1 MTYEPCFRFLQFIQ
15 KKCLLSNERYG
26 ILDLGGYLV
35 GAFHK
40 AIAEDKFCI
49 GAVEDTKSGLWADQ
63 KILELKIPIIS
74 VASSRLKDEVEG
86 LQVGSSVARSIENI
100 LLNKLHTSLFSKRV
114 MVIGFRGIG
123 RNVALSIRKYGALVS
138 VFDKNPVAMVIA
150 RIFKDFKLLR
160 KRRVLVKAMLL
171 FVALVASP

>member
-1 MTYEPCFRFLQFIQ
+1 MIELPVLHEIIGKISENEFSDLNLLVVQHLDYCTLAFMRELKRLNFPSISIVAKPHSIDHEVVNQMSELGINVVEPSCSELMTYEPCFRFLQFIQ

-74 VASSRLKDEVEG
+74 VASSNLKT
-86 LQVGSSVARSIENI
+86 
-100 LLNKLHTSLFSKRV
+100 K
-114 MVIGFRGIG
+114 
-123 RNVALSIRKYGALVS
+123 
-138 VFDKNPVAMVIA
+138 
-150 RIFKDFKLLR
+150 
-160 KRRVLVKAMLL
+160 
-171 FVALVASP
+171 